1 LGVVIVRLHYLL
13 FSLLNAT
20 IGAKGSED
28 FSPEVDNDHKTGEY
42 PMRFVPIAALA
53 LSVLAVTGCTRWSM
67 NHHLNNAYSAYD
79 RGNCE
84 QVMLE
89 LSKVERASR
98 ARPYVWPEVSMMR
111 GQCLE
116 RQKMFVDAAQTYQF
130 IIASYPNSEYAYRA
144 RARLETLQSL
154 GHYPTRSA
162 AAVVR
167 PTRF

>member
-1 LGVVIVRLHYLL
+1 
-13 FSLLNAT
+13 
-20 IGAKGSED
+20 
-28 FSPEVDNDHKTGEY
+28 
-42 PMRFVPIAALA
+42 MRFMLIAALA
-53 LSVLAVTGCTRWSM
+53 LSATGCVRFAM

-89 LSKVERASR
+89 LSKVERDSR

-116 RQKMFVDAAQTYQF
+116 RQKMFIDAAQTYQF
-130 IIASYPNSEYAYRA
+130 IIASYPQSEYAYRA

-162 AAVVR
+162 AVVR

>member
-1 LGVVIVRLHYLL
+1 MRILL
-13 FSLLNAT
+13 
-20 IGAKGSED
+20 
-28 FSPEVDNDHKTGEY
+28 
-42 PMRFVPIAALA
+42 IAALA
-53 LSVLAVTGCTRWSM
+53 VSVVGCTRWSM
-67 NHHLNNAYSAYD
+67 DHHLNNAYRAYNE
-79 RGNCE
+79 GECE

-89 LSKVERASR
+89 LSQAERKSR
-98 ARPYVWPEVSMMR
+98 SRSYLQPEISLLR

-116 RQKMFVDAAQTYQF
+116 RQNLFVDAAQTYQF
-130 IIASYPNSEYAYRA
+130 IIASYPNSEYAFRA

>member
-1 LGVVIVRLHYLL
+1 
-13 FSLLNAT
+13 
-20 IGAKGSED
+20 
-28 FSPEVDNDHKTGEY
+28 
-42 PMRFVPIAALA
+42 MRFVLIAALA
-53 LSVLAVTGCTRWSM
+53 ISALSVTGCTRWSM

-111 GQCLE
+111 GLCLE
-116 RQKMFVDAAQTYQF
+116 RQKLFVDAAQTYQF
-130 IIASYPNSEYAYRA
+130 IIASYPQSEYAFRA

-154 GHYPTRSA
+154 GHYPLRSA
-162 AAVVR
+162 AARAPDPVLIASSFSGWL
-167 PTRF
+167 TGGGEL

>member
-1 LGVVIVRLHYLL
+1 MI
-13 FSLLNAT
+13 
-20 IGAKGSED
+20 
-28 FSPEVDNDHKTGEY
+28 KTGEY

-116 RQKMFVDAAQTYQF
+116 RQKCTSMRRRPTSSSSPRTPTANTPSA
-130 IIASYPNSEYAYRA
+130 P
-144 RARLETLQSL
+144 ARLETLQSL

-162 AAVVR
+162 AAVR
-167 PTRF
+167 SERF

>member
-1 LGVVIVRLHYLL
+1 
-13 FSLLNAT
+13 
-20 IGAKGSED
+20 
-28 FSPEVDNDHKTGEY
+28 
-42 PMRFVPIAALA
+42 MRFVLIAALA
-53 LSVLAVTGCTRWSM
+53 LSVVGCTRFSM

-84 QVMLE
+84 QVTLE

-98 ARPYVWPEVSMMR
+98 ARPYVWPEVSMLR
-111 GQCLE
+111 GLCLE

-130 IIASYPNSEYAYRA
+130 IQTAYPQSEYAYRA

-154 GHYPTRSA
+154 GHYPLRST